1 MKKTENISLA
11 GYAFTIE
18 AEAYEE
24 LAAYLKD
31 IKEAF
36 RSDANAEEITADI
49 EERIAELLR
58 EKCITGMVVDTTMV
72 RNIRQRIGNPKQ
84 LAQEDTDQTF
94 EEDKAEQVKEPA
106 QGKKTDRK
114 SWKTRRMFRNMDEK
128 VLGGVCS
135 GLGTYFGIDKVL
147 FRIFFILFTVIPFI
161 GDWHIVHLGLLPI
174 PFLYCALWIAMP
186 AARTDDQKREMKGK
200 PTNLESYRKSDFDFK
215 TEAKDAAHSP
225 AGKAFVRAGGIFLGA
240 LLLIAGFGGMIGGFV
255 IPSIP
260 NLVSHEVAEEIA
272 EWGPLDEEEQ
282 FVADLLTNDTFWNF
296 VIVIIGIMFVWFI
309 YNGIMLIFDLKY
321 PSWKPGLVIFIAWI
335 LSIFV
340 FAGYVAKTA
349 VDAIGTFVMCL

>member
-24 LAAYLKD
+24 LAAYLND

-58 EKCITGMVVDTTMV
+58 EKCISGMVVDTTMV

-84 LAQEDTDQTF
+84 LAQDDTDRTF

-106 QGKKTDRK
+106 QDKKSDKK
-114 SWKTRRMFRNMDEK
+114 SWKNRRMFRNMDEK
-128 VLGGVCS
+128 VLGGVCA
-135 GLGTYFGIDKVL
+135 GLGTYFGVDKVL
-147 FRIFFILFTVIPFI
+147 FRICFVLFTVLPFI
-161 GDWHIVHLGLLPI
+161 GHWGIVQLGLLPI
-174 PFLYCALWIAMP
+174 PFLYSALWIAMP

-200 PTNLESYRKSDFDFK
+200 PTDLESYRTSDFDFK
-215 TEAKDAAHSP
+215 TEVKEAAQSP
-225 AGKAFVRAGGIFLGA
+225 AGQTAKRAGGIFLGT
-240 LLLIAGFGGMIGGFV
+240 LLLVIGLAGMIGCAI
-255 IPSIP
+255 IPSAQSLIR
-260 NLVSHEVAEEIA
+260 HEIAEEIA

-282 FVADLLTNDTFWNF
+282 LVADLLTNDTFWNF
-296 VIVIIGIMFVWFI
+296 VIVIVGLMFVWFI
-309 YNGIMLIFDLKY
+309 YNGIMLIFDMKY
-321 PSWKPGLVIFIAWI
+321 PSWKPGLIIFIAWI
-335 LSIFV
+335 ISIFV
-340 FAGYVAKTA
+340 FAGFVAKTA
-349 VDAIGTFVMCL
+349 VDTIGTFIVCI

>member
-1 MKKTENISLA
+1 MKTTENISLA

-18 AEAYEE
+18 TDAYAELES
-24 LAAYLKD
+24 YLDD
-31 IKEAF
+31 IREAF
-36 RSDANAEEITADI
+36 RNDDNAEEITSDI

-58 EKCITGMVVDTTMV
+58 EKCISGMVVNLDMIHD
-72 RNIRQRIGNPKQ
+72 IRRRIGNPKDMVQ
-84 LAQEDTDQTF
+84 DDTEAAPSQEPEKKH
-94 EEDKAEQVKEPA
+94 EEPK
-106 QGKKTDRK
+106 K
-114 SWKTRRMFRNMDEK
+114 SWKSRRLFRNMDEK
-128 VLGGVCS
+128 VLGGVCA
-135 GLGTYFGIDKVL
+135 GLGAYFGIDKVL

-161 GDWHIVHLGLLPI
+161 GDWRIVHLGLLPI

-200 PTNLESYRKSDFDFK
+200 PTNLESYRNSDFDFK
-215 TEAKDAAHSP
+215 TEVKEAAHSP
-225 AGKAFVRAGGIFLGA
+225 AAQTFIRIGGVFLGI

-282 FVADLLTNDTFWNF
+282 LVADLLTNDTFWHF

-321 PSWKPGLVIFIAWI
+321 PSWKPGLIIFIAWI

-340 FAGYVAKTA
+340 FAGFVAKTA
-349 VDAIGTFVMCL
+349 VETIGTFIVFI

>member
-106 QGKKTDRK
+106 QDKKTDRK

-135 GLGTYFGIDKVL
+135 GLGTYFGVDKVL
-147 FRIFFILFTVIPFI
+147 FRIGFVIFTVLPFI
-161 GDWHIVHLGLLPI
+161 GHWGIVQLGLLPI

-200 PTNLESYRKSDFDFK
+200 PTNLESYRNSDFDFK
-215 TEAKDAAHSP
+215 TEVKEASHSP
-225 AGKAFVRAGGIFLGA
+225 AAKTFIRIGGAFLGI

-255 IPSIP
+255 IPSISD
-260 NLVSHEVAEEIA
+260 LVSHEIAEEIS
-272 EWGPLDEEEQ
+272 EWGPLDEKEQ
-282 FVADLLTNDTFWNF
+282 MVADLLTNDILWHFII
-296 VIVIIGIMFVWFI
+296 VIVGIMFVWFI

-321 PSWKPGLVIFIAWI
+321 PSWKPGLIIFIAWI
-335 LSIFV
+335 ISIFV

-349 VDAIGTFVMCL
+349 ADAIGNYIIFL

>member
-1 MKKTENISLA
+1 MKTTENISLA

-18 AEAYEE
+18 TDAYAELES
-24 LAAYLKD
+24 YLED
-31 IKEAF
+31 IREAF
-36 RSDANAEEITADI
+36 RNDDNAEEITSDI

-58 EKCITGMVVDTTMV
+58 EKCISGMVVNLDMIHD
-72 RNIRQRIGNPKQ
+72 IRRRIGNPKDMVQ
-84 LAQEDTDQTF
+84 DDMETAPSQEPENKH
-94 EEDKAEQVKEPA
+94 EEP
-106 QGKKTDRK
+106 KKGWK
-114 SWKTRRMFRNMDEK
+114 SRRLFRNMDEK
-128 VLGGVCS
+128 VLGGVCA
-135 GLGTYFGIDKVL
+135 GLGAYFGIDKVL

-161 GDWHIVHLGLLPI
+161 GDWRIVHLGLLPI
-174 PFLYCALWIAMP
+174 PFLYCALWIALP

-260 NLVSHEVAEEIA
+260 NRVSHEVAEEIA

>member
-1 MKKTENISLA
+1 MKTTENISLA

-18 AEAYEE
+18 TDAYAELES
-24 LAAYLKD
+24 YLND

-36 RSDANAEEITADI
+36 RNDANAEEITSDI

-58 EKCITGMVVDTTMV
+58 EKCISGMVVNLGMV
-72 RNIRQRIGNPKQ
+72 HDIRRRIGNPKDMVQ
-84 LAQEDTDQTF
+84 DEADTAPSD
-94 EEDKAEQVKEPA
+94 EPA
-106 QGKKTDRK
+106 KPAEEPKKNWK
-114 SWKTRRMFRNMDEK
+114 SKRLFRNMDEK
-128 VLGGVCS
+128 VLGGVCA
-135 GLGTYFGIDKVL
+135 GLGTYFGMDKAL
-147 FRIFFILFTVIPFI
+147 FRILFLVFSLIPFI
-161 GDWHIVHLGLLPI
+161 GHSHIGIFPLPI
-174 PFLYCALWIAMP
+174 LYIILWIAMP

-200 PTNLESYRKSDFDFK
+200 PTNLESYRNSDFDFSK
-215 TEAKDAAHSP
+215 EVKDAVHSP
-225 AGKAFVRAGGIFLGA
+225 AGRAFTRICGVFLGL

-260 NLVSHEVAEEIA
+260 NLVRHEVAEEII

-282 FVADLLTNDTFWNF
+282 FVADLLTNDIFWNF
-296 VIVIIGIMFVWFI
+296 VIVIVGLMFVWFI

-321 PSWKPGLVIFIAWI
+321 PSWKPGLIIFIAWI

-349 VDAIGTFVMCL
+349 VDAIGTFVLCL

>member
-1 MKKTENISLA
+1 MKTTENISLA

-18 AEAYEE
+18 TEAYAE
-24 LAAYLKD
+24 LESYLDD
-31 IKEAF
+31 IREAF
-36 RSDANAEEITADI
+36 RNGDNAEEITSDI

-58 EKCITGMVVDTTMV
+58 EKCISGMVVNLDMIHD
-72 RNIRQRIGNPKQ
+72 IRRRIGNPKDIVQ
-84 LAQEDTDQTF
+84 DDVEAAPTQEQEKNH
-94 EEDKAEQVKEPA
+94 EEPK
-106 QGKKTDRK
+106 K
-114 SWKTRRMFRNMDEK
+114 SWKSKRLFRNMDEK
-128 VLGGVCS
+128 VLGGVCA
-135 GLGTYFGIDKVL
+135 GLGAYFGLDKVL

-200 PTNLESYRKSDFDFK
+200 PTNLESYKNSDFDFK
-215 TEAKDAAHSP
+215 TEVKDAAQSP
-225 AGKAFVRAGGIFLGA
+225 AGQAFTRIGGVFLGL
-240 LLLIAGFGGMIGGFV
+240 LLLIAGFGGMIGGVV

-260 NLVSHEVAEEIA
+260 TIAQHEIAEEIA

-282 FVADLLTNDTFWNF
+282 FVADLLTNDTFWTF
-296 VIVIIGIMFVWFI
+296 VMVIIGIMFIWFI
-309 YNGIMLIFDLKY
+309 YNGIMLLFDLKY
-321 PSWKPGLVIFIAWI
+321 PSWKPGLILLIAWI
-335 LSIFV
+335 ISIFV

>member
-1 MKKTENISLA
+1 MKTTENISLA

-18 AEAYEE
+18 TEAYAE
-24 LAAYLKD
+24 LESYLDD
-31 IKEAF
+31 IREAF
-36 RSDANAEEITADI
+36 RNGDNAEEITSDI

-58 EKCITGMVVDTTMV
+58 EKCISGMVVNLDMIHD
-72 RNIRQRIGNPKQ
+72 IRRRIGNPKDIVQ
-84 LAQEDTDQTF
+84 DDVEAAPTQEQEKNH
-94 EEDKAEQVKEPA
+94 EEPK
-106 QGKKTDRK
+106 K
-114 SWKTRRMFRNMDEK
+114 SWKSKRLFRNMDEK
-128 VLGGVCS
+128 VLGGVCA
-135 GLGTYFGIDKVL
+135 GLGAYFGLDKVL

-200 PTNLESYRKSDFDFK
+200 PTNLESYKNSDFDFK
-215 TEAKDAAHSP
+215 TEVKDAAQSP
-225 AGKAFVRAGGIFLGA
+225 AGQAFTRIGGVFLGL
-240 LLLIAGFGGMIGGFV
+240 LLLIAGFGGMIGSVV

-260 NLVSHEVAEEIA
+260 TIAQHEIAEEIA

-282 FVADLLTNDTFWNF
+282 FVADLLTNDTFWTF
-296 VIVIIGIMFVWFI
+296 VMVIIGIMFIWFI
-309 YNGIMLIFDLKY
+309 YNGIMLLFDLKY
-321 PSWKPGLVIFIAWI
+321 PSWKPGLILLIAWI
-335 LSIFV
+335 ISIFV

>member
-1 MKKTENISLA
+1 MKTTENISLA

-18 AEAYEE
+18 TDAYAELES
-24 LAAYLKD
+24 YLND
-31 IKEAF
+31 IREAF
-36 RSDANAEEITADI
+36 RNDANAEEITSDI

-58 EKCITGMVVDTTMV
+58 EKCVSGMVVNLDMIHD
-72 RNIRQRIGNPKQ
+72 IRRRIGNPKEMVQ
-84 LAQEDTDQTF
+84 DDVDAVPS
-94 EEDKAEQVKEPA
+94 EEPKKPEEEP
-106 QGKKTDRK
+106 KKNWK
-114 SWKTRRMFRNMDEK
+114 SKRLFRNMDEK
-128 VLGGVCS
+128 VLGGVCA
-135 GLGTYFGIDKVL
+135 GLGTYFRIDKVV
-147 FRIFFILFTVIPFI
+147 FRLFFILLTVLPFI
-161 GDWHIVHLGLLPI
+161 GHWRIIELGLLPI

-200 PTNLESYRKSDFDFK
+200 PTNLESYKKSDFDFS
-215 TEAKDAAHSP
+215 TEVKDAVQSP
-225 AGKAFVRAGGIFLGA
+225 AGKTFTRFGGVFLGI

-260 NLVSHEVAEEIA
+260 NIVCHEVAEEIA

-282 FVADLLTNDTFWNF
+282 FVVDLLTNDTFWNF
-296 VIVIIGIMFVWFI
+296 VIGIVGLIFVWFI

-321 PSWKPGLVIFIAWI
+321 PSWKPGLIIFIAWI

-349 VDAIGTFVMCL
+349 VDAIGTFILCL